1 MTSRWSDA
9 TLAAA
14 RLEGDPEAD
23 ALVEHMLAGPPHAGH
38 VGRGGYNHVL
48 DLASM
53 LVLYPELS
61 LVRSSLLRS
70 QLDAAGE
77 ISQFFD
83 PVAAPAWV
91 DAKKLALAGEL
102 WQTDAILAIAV
113 LYASSLPSCYLMKKG
128 VPALY
133 RTEKLAEQKYV
144 FQRIYETGLMLEAVM
159 APGGLKV
166 VQDVEPSHDARIV
179 AALNAVDP
187 AGQWGWASHRVQRR
201 AGAALVA
208 PQLDAV
214 HRTLAA
220 SEQQA
225 TRYIWGEGFIAARK
239 VRFLHSAMRLML
251 MHPELMRRPD
261 GQPPAEPPRSFMDEA
276 SRRSTAWSVEEL
288 GKPINQEDLAFV
300 LLTFGYLIPKGME
313 TWGREV
319 PREQK
324 AAFLHLWRIVGFV
337 MGIREDLMTDDLDE
351 AEALYQQILARNGGG
366 SEPGQILTTAVMDF
380 VRSYLPARMGF
391 NTFVPAALILDQLGP
406 DWARQILSEDSYRA
420 TRRPFARLSHGSAK
434 MAVRAYYWLRRR
446 LLQYLPVVGPIVS
459 DVTTKST
466 DTLIDSWRDSFRRK
480 PFYVPANATTW
491 VPDRSVTPEY
501 EKQLMEW
508 RQRLFDTLAGGL
520 ASVVVS
526 GFAAAAT
533 VVFFLM
539 DMRVERNVSAIVA
552 VIALALGL
560 TLMNVTIPA
569 LARERPKL
577 ES

>member
-1 MTSRWSDA
+1 MASRWSDA
-9 TLAAA
+9 TLTAA

-23 ALVEHMLAGPPHAGH
+23 AIVEHMLAGPPHAGH

-77 ISQFFD
+77 ISKFFD
-83 PVAAPAWV
+83 PVVAPAWV
-91 DAKKLALAGEL
+91 DEKKLALAGQL

-144 FQRIYETGLMLEAVM
+144 FQRIYETGLMLESVM
-159 APGGLKV
+159 CPGGLKV
-166 VQDVEPSHDARIV
+166 IQDVEPSHDMRIV

-187 AGQWGWASHRVQRR
+187 AGQWAWVHHRVHRR
-201 AGAALVA
+201 AGAGGASPLVE
-208 PQLDAV
+208 AV
-214 HRTLAA
+214 QQTLTA
-220 SEQQA
+220 SHQDA
-225 TRYIWGEGFIAARK
+225 TRYIWGEGFVAARK
-239 VRFLHSAMRLML
+239 VRFLHAAMRFML
-251 MHPELMRRPD
+251 MHPDLMRRPD
-261 GQPPAEPPRSFMDEA
+261 APPSAEPPRSFMDQA
-276 SRRSTAWSVEEL
+276 SRRTTAWNVEEL

-313 TWGREV
+313 TWGRAV
-319 PREQK
+319 SREQRE
-324 AAFLHLWRIVGFV
+324 AFLHLWRVVGHV
-337 MGIREDLMTDDLDE
+337 MGIRDDLMTDNLDE
-351 AEALYQQILARNGGG
+351 ADALYQQILARNGGE
-366 SEPGQILTTAVMDF
+366 SEPGRILTTAVMDF

-391 NTFVPAALILDQLGP
+391 SRFVPAALILDQLGP
-406 DWARQILSEDSYRA
+406 QWGRKILDEESYRA
-420 TRRPFARLSHGSAK
+420 TRRPFARLSHGAAK
-434 MAVRAYYWLRRR
+434 LAVRGYYWLRQR
-446 LLQYLPVVGPIVS
+446 LLQYLPVIGPIVT

-480 PFYVPANATTW
+480 PFYMPADATTW

-501 EKQLMEW
+501 EQQLMRW

-520 ASVVVS
+520 ASIVVA
-526 GFAAAAT
+526 GFAFVAA
-533 VVFFLM
+533 VVFFLLE
-539 DMRVERNVSAIVA
+539 MRVERNVSAIIA
-552 VIALALGL
+552 AIALVLGL